1 MEYILSAMLL
11 HNSVSRP
18 SQISDKE
25 YGDTGPTVDYRIF
38 PGIFSSGNQ
47 NKLFRVENTPRQS
60 YRQYCIL
67 SSRRTFLAMIALE
80 I

>member
-25 YGDTGPTVDYRIF
+25 YGDLGPTVWYGANARLSDFSRNIF
-38 PGIFSSGNQ
+38 
-47 NKLFRVENTPRQS
+47 FRESKQTT
-60 YRQYCIL
+60 IL
-67 SSRRTFLAMIALE
+67 YKYKFKAYILAMIALE

>member
-25 YGDTGPTVDYRIF
+25 YGGYGAHIQIFFIRYGANGRLSDFPRNIFFRESKQTF
-38 PGIFSSGNQ
+38 PG
-47 NKLFRVENTPRQS
+47 
-60 YRQYCIL
+60 
-67 SSRRTFLAMIALE
+67 
-80 I
+80 